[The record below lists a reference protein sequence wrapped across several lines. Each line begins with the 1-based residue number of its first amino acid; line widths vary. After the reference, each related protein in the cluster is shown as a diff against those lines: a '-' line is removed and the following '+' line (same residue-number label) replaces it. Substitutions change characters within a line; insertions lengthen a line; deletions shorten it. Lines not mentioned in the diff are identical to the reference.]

1 MIKYAKVINED
12 TKQVDVGLGINEAY
26 YKGLGMSSMEVE
38 QAYDGQWY
46 LSGYAPAKPEET
58 DEQKLLRLEN
68 EYKMPRLV
76 REGILGNTTAYSEFN
91 VARAQELE
99 ALAEKIRN
107 KGETI

>member
-1 MIKYAKVINED
+1 MIKYAKIVDNN
-12 TKQVDVGLGINEAY
+12 TGTVDVGLGTNDNY
-26 YKGLGMSSMEVE
+26 YKSKGFTLMEVE
-38 QAYDGQWY
+38 QAWDGQWY
-46 LSGYAPAKPEET
+46 LSGYAPVKPEET

-68 EYKMPRLV
+68 EYKMPRLI

-91 VARAQELE
+91 AARAKELE